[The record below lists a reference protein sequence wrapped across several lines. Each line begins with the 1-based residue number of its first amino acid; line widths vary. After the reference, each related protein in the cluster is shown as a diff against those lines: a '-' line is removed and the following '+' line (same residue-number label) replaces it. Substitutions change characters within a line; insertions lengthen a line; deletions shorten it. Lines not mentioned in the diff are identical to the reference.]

1 MLLHSALPVSVLAA
15 IAGLV
20 FASPNYGTGNQIC
33 TNAKKWDRAA
43 TPYCSSLLGIPVKTQ
58 YANEQQVP
66 TVTTCKQPSIPSA
79 SPVKHKRNTPPQYK
93 PQCFQPYSGKSLTS
107 ACKCLS
113 IKTSTATI
121 ATTRYGQQSTVT
133 TTKTASATVFAVPT
147 GPLNLFALGT
157 GNDDEGNVI
166 VNGPNQY
173 LQARQSGSQTIR
185 QAVDFSAPQNESPL
199 IRFADRTLI
208 GVGAPIT
215 GLVAGIRDDVSPG
228 TVAVVFD
235 SLEEDNVIAACG
247 ITSAPDGTCPV
258 VCGTSGRPFDTYL
271 ELWSLASAEEYVSEP
286 IDTFAVSPLLS

>member
-43 TPYCSSLLGIPVKTQ
+43 TPYCSSLLGIP
-58 YANEQQVP
+58 VP

-133 TTKTASATVFAVPT
+133 TTKTASTTVFAVPT

-157 GNDDEGNVI
+157 GNDDEGNAI

-173 LQARQSGSQTIR
+173 LQARESGGIR

-199 IRFADRTLI
+199 IRFAGRTLI
-208 GVGAPIT
+208 GFGAPIT
-215 GLVAGIRDDVSPG
+215 GLVAGV
-228 TVAVVFD
+228 
-235 SLEEDNVIAACG
+235 
-247 ITSAPDGTCPV
+247 
-258 VCGTSGRPFDTYL
+258 
-271 ELWSLASAEEYVSEP
+271 
-286 IDTFAVSPLLS
+286 